1 MKKNIL
7 VLFLFLNLNII
18 CGQIKSNESYQVNT
32 IAFYNVENLFDTLDD
47 PLTSDDDRTP
57 MGKDKWTNDI
67 YQKKLKN
74 IAKVIADIGSDL
86 TGSSPS
92 IIGLCEIENRGVL
105 EDLINTNSLKKE
117 NYDIIHYDSP
127 DERGVDVAMLF
138 KKNRF

>member
-1 MKKNIL
+1 
-7 VLFLFLNLNII
+7 
-18 CGQIKSNESYQVNT
+18 
-32 IAFYNVENLFDTLDD
+32 
-47 PLTSDDDRTP
+47 

-105 EDLINTNSLKKE
+105 EDLINTKSLKKE

-127 DERGVDVAMLF
+127 DKRGIDVAMIYDESVF
-138 KKNRF
+138 KPSSTKSFELLIYDDQTNKRIFNNKSK